1 MTAFP
6 VAPLGELCEVLDS
19 RRKPITKRDR
29 EPGPYPYFGATG
41 VLDHVSGF
49 LFDEPLVLVGED
61 GAKWGAGENSAF
73 PVDGR
78 VWVNNHA
85 HVLRPSRSKLIDQWL
100 IYYLNF
106 VDLSGFVSGLTVPKL
121 NQGSLRE
128 IPVPIPSVP
137 EQKRIVAILDEAFA
151 GIATAK
157 ANAENNLQ
165 MARAVFEGMLGAF
178 FEAAAECSRIDELFD
193 VGSSKRVLKSEWKS
207 EGVPFYR
214 GREVTRLALE
224 GRVDNELFIS
234 ENHFAELAEKNG
246 VPTAGDI
253 VITAIG
259 TIGNAHIVRESD
271 RFYFKDASVLWMRRT
286 SDVSSEYVKYW
297 IRSAA
302 FHDQLDRGNGA
313 TVDTLTIGKLESL
326 MVPLRS
332 GGAQEVVVA
341 QLARVEQE
349 IVKLE
354 SLYTR
359 KLAALDE
366 LKQSLLQRA
375 FSGQL

>member
-100 IYYLNF
+100 MYYLNF

-157 ANAENNLQ
+157 ANAEKNLQ

-193 VGSSKRVLKSEWKS
+193 VGSSKRGLKSEWKS

-366 LKQSLLQRA
+366 LKQSLLPQA
-375 FSGQL
+375 FSGKL

>member
-157 ANAENNLQ
+157 ANAEKNLQ

-271 RFYFKDASVLWMRRT
+271 RFYFKDASVLWMRPT

-302 FHDQLDRGNGA
+302 FHDQLDHGNGA

-341 QLARVEQE
+341 QLTRVEQE

>member
-157 ANAENNLQ
+157 ANAEKNLQ

>member
-157 ANAENNLQ
+157 ANAEKNLQ

-326 MVPLRS
+326 MIPSRS
-332 GGAQEVVVA
+332 VDAQEAAVEH
-341 QLARVEQE
+341 LARVEQE